1 MPSLNAHTAISAQH
15 GGLAVG
21 SAGTVTFHAP
31 PVREVWPRQIGLV
44 PGRADCFQ
52 HREAAD
58 LLDRAVAEGG
68 TAVVCQ
74 LLSGTG
80 GVGKTQLAAHYART
94 AWDAGEV
101 DLLMWINASSRE
113 AITTA
118 YTRAGTQVAGA
129 DPSDPEEAIGRLLTW
144 LQTTERRWFIVLDDL
159 GDPGALHGL
168 WPPARRRGRALV
180 TTRRRDAAL
189 SGPGRRRIDIGLFSA
204 GESVDYLT
212 AKLASAQRDDEPA
225 QIAALAEDLGHLP
238 LALAQAVTY
247 LIDLGLS
254 CAEYRTRLA
263 DRTRELADVVPERGS
278 LPDDHHDIIAATWSL
293 SIERANA
300 LRPRGLARPV
310 LELASVLDPNGI
322 PTEVLTAPPVLNS
335 LAITRRAMVLKRGGR
350 KKVPGVVTEQE
361 AADALRCLHRLSL
374 VDFVPGARHETVR
387 VHHLVQRATREAL
400 MRDVRADDGAGGRE
414 LSGLPV
420 RLDAKTAAEALE
432 YVWPVE
438 ERDDTLMAALQA
450 NAKAAADHIPVTAAE
465 GIDASHFRLGLR
477 LGEAGHAAEAR
488 HHFERL
494 LAGLS
499 VGAGRSERGDDIEH
513 LFVRHDIAWWQM
525 EAGDPAGAA
534 TAFERLLADK
544 EDVLG
549 TAHPS
554 TFATRYGLAR
564 ARGESGDPAA
574 AVAAFEALLADRLD
588 ALTYRTRSFS
598 LRRTVRFARRV
609 ADRQMAVRLEASSG
623 ATDRSPGALP
633 QWEPPARSARYGLAW
648 WRGMAGDPVGAA
660 CELEELLAEQRD
672 LLAAFDPLRLAT
684 RHAFAYWKAEA
695 GDPGRAVVLLTE
707 LLADQTGILGPEHPQ
722 TLATRHTLARWKGA
736 VGDRGRAVILL
747 TELLADQTRILGPE
761 HPQTLV
767 TRRALARGQSRSAG
781 EDV

>member
-21 SAGTVTFHAP
+21 SAGTVIFHAP

-44 PGRADCFQ
+44 PGQADCFQ

-58 LLDRAVAEGG
+58 LLDQAVAEGG

-74 LLSGTG
+74 LLSGMG

-94 AWDAGEV
+94 AWEAGEV
-101 DLLMWINASSRE
+101 DLLMWINATSRE
-113 AITTA
+113 AITAA
-118 YTRAGTQVAGA
+118 YARAGTQVADA
-129 DPSDPEEAIGRLLTW
+129 DPSDPEEAVRRLLTW
-144 LQTTERRWFIVLDDL
+144 LQTTERRWLVVLDDL
-159 GDPGALHGL
+159 GDPGALQGL
-168 WPPARRRGRALV
+168 WPPARRHGRALV

-212 AKLASAQRDDEPA
+212 AKLASAQRDDEP
-225 QIAALAEDLGHLP
+225 QIAALAEDLGYLP

-263 DRTRELADVVPERGS
+263 DRTRELASVVPERGN

-300 LRPRGLARPV
+300 LRPQGLARPV

-322 PTEVLTAPPVLNS
+322 PTEVLTAPPVLDR
-335 LAITRRAMVLKRGGR
+335 LAITRRAMILKRGDR
-350 KKVPGVVTEQE
+350 KKVPRVVTEQE

-387 VHHLVQRATREAL
+387 VHHLVQRATREAH
-400 MRDVRADDGAGGRE
+400 MQDAEDGAGGRE
-414 LSGLPV
+414 LGGLLV
-420 RLDAKTAAEALE
+420 RIDAETAAEAVE

-450 NAKAAADHIPVTAAE
+450 NAKAVAEHMPVTAVV
-465 GIDASHFRLGLR
+465 GIDGSHYRLGLR

-499 VGAGRSERGDDIEH
+499 VGAKRTERGKGIEQ
-513 LFVRHDIAWWQM
+513 LFVRHNIAWWQM

-549 TAHPS
+549 AHPS

-564 ARGESGDPAA
+564 AQGESGDPAA
-574 AVAAFEALLADRLD
+574 AVAAFEALLADCLD
-588 ALTYRTRSFS
+588 AYTYRTRSFS
-598 LRRTVRFARRV
+598 LRRTVRFAQRA
-609 ADRQMAVRLEASSG
+609 ADRQMAVRIEALSG

-633 QWEPPARSARYGLAW
+633 KWEPPAPSARYGLAW
-648 WRGMAGDPVGAA
+648 WRGMAGEPVRAA
-660 CELEELLAEQRD
+660 CELEELLAEQGD

-695 GDPGRAVVLLTE
+695 GDPGRAIPLLTE
-707 LLADQTGILGPEHPQ
+707 LLADQTSILGPEHPQ
-722 TLATRHTLARWKGA
+722 TLTTRHTLARWKGA
-736 VGDRGRAVILL
+736 VGDRARAVVLL
-747 TELLADQTRILGPE
+747 TELLADQTRILGSE

-767 TRRALARGQSRSAG
+767 TCHTLARGQSRSAG